1 MHKTLTANKISFL
14 FWPSAFLHYDCF
26 HGADTLLTSR
36 HAQEGLS
43 KPFKAFQRLSYYP
56 AILLLTKFL
65 KVTISRLKCKFSLHF
80 LGKIDCFVQNLFCPY
95 SYLPVSWIVKFWLVS
110 GSCDASVFAQLT
122 LPKVSSDLSWGELL
136 YKRLRTFERVIFS
149 LPVEPTRCSDSLL
162 WK

>member
-1 MHKTLTANKISFL
+1 MIQISNCSQSKICADQSFLHVNNLQEVHLHCVIMHKTLTANKISFL
-14 FWPSAFLHYDCF
+14 FLPRAFLHYDCF

-95 SYLPVSWIVKFWLVS
+95 SYLPVS
-110 GSCDASVFAQLT
+110 
-122 LPKVSSDLSWGELL
+122 
-136 YKRLRTFERVIFS
+136 
-149 LPVEPTRCSDSLL
+149 
-162 WK
+162 